1 MCFVSVETFSIL
13 ADEYELQK
21 IALNF
26 AILTPLHTPT
36 PSHTHPHSLQQ
47 FVKGTGSFVSEM
59 ADAVLNGLTN
69 GRHSKFTEKFRSFEE
84 SERRA
89 KASLRLDGG
98 GGGGGGGGKAGKELS
113 QRVERPSSTPLPAS
127 GNGQK
132 NDGGH

>member
-1 MCFVSVETFSIL
+1 
-13 ADEYELQK
+13 
-21 IALNF
+21 
-26 AILTPLHTPT
+26 
-36 PSHTHPHSLQQ
+36 
-47 FVKGTGSFVSEM
+47 M

-98 GGGGGGGGKAGKELS
+98 GGGGGGGGGRKELS
-113 QRVERPSSTPLPAS
+113 QRGERPSSTPLPAS
-127 GNGQK
+127 GNSQK